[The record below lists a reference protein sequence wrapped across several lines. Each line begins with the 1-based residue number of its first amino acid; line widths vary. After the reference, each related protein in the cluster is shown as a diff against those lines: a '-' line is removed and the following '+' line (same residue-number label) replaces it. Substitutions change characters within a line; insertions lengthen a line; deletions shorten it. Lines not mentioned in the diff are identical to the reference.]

1 MKINKKDVT
10 IVAQGRFD
18 ANLLHLLASS
28 YAEYAEFVYSTWENE
43 ELGLDT
49 EQYPDIQF
57 VVNRQPEL
65 KPGATQITGDIVSV
79 SHSYLQ
85 VTSTLKGLEKVKTE
99 FCVKLR
105 TDEYYTDL
113 SHAIDCLSSGPDKL
127 WTSNIFFRPPMVYN
141 WHISDHVM
149 IAKTSDLIKTFKLA
163 KQILENRGFLPD
175 EFLPRVK
182 DDMWSYARGNDQ
194 SVDSKKLR
202 TPIEGECFSNYQIRA
217 PECVSGVSYLL
228 ACRPDIIVDQEKAWD
243 IMYQNFGVFDV
254 NLLGKIEWTCRPWE
268 DEDASCKERHRY
280 HRYEPECAGN
290 YGQFIMN
297 QDDFLRQKQHADNAA
312 KAFANKST
320 KIKIYITTYKNNNLL
335 TRCIEN
341 LLASDVVDFDYEINV
356 LNNHN
361 TLSIEHPRIKVLD
374 NEGRP
379 DFSTG
384 HLSRNWNQALI
395 NGFVDLENPDCD
407 IVVTM
412 QNDIVVRKNWVRSI
426 LSYHVK
432 YDFLSFGAGDGLCS
446 YTVDAVK
453 NVGLWDERF
462 CNIGYQEADYFL
474 RQYLYNVGKAS
485 INDHEHI
492 RLINPVIDPAF
503 DSHIDYKM
511 KSLGVV
517 DDSYECGFVR
527 KDENHLASME
537 HHDISLDFFRKKW
550 YSSHFEVLPAGNLK
564 DYHKKNY
571 LWHNKWSKKRKAEDL
586 LGIDCVECQSPQ
598 PIVYPYFE
606 KSIPNL
612 SEKAY
617 DNYAFQID
625 TVDVNCIESS
635 KQLDIA
641 GKVYGNYSESARD
654 AMEAQGKLWPELDFF
669 KTGPQHSYLDIGC
682 MDGHRILS
690 IAAPMFGSVHG
701 CDASDLNIEDARKR
715 LMKLTESPKRVFTK
729 IEDLSLSCYVD
740 NEFDNVQLGHYFQCI
755 TSRTQRKKFITHIH
769 RVMKEEG
776 YIFIKLGFGDLKS
789 GHLLEPYSSE
799 KIIENMF
806 KVQYL
811 DQVAADFRSVG
822 FKKFVAFVE
831 PAPEHSVFHS
841 WCFFR
846 AQKLDKI

>member
-1 MKINKKDVT
+1 MKIDKKDVT

-18 ANLLHLLASS
+18 ANLLHMLASS

-43 ELGLDT
+43 EAASAV
-49 EQYPDIQF
+49 EQHPDVQF
-57 VVNRQPEL
+57 VVNRQPAL
-65 KPGATQITGDIVSV
+65 KPGTTQITGDIVSV
-79 SHSYLQ
+79 SHSYFQ
-85 VTSTLKGLEKVKTE
+85 VISTLKGLEKVKTE

-113 SHAIDCLSSGPDKL
+113 SHAISCLASDPGKL
-127 WTSNIFFRPPMVYN
+127 WTSNIVFRPPVIYN

-149 IAKTSDLIKTFKLA
+149 IGRTSDLIKTFRLA
-163 KQILENRGFLPD
+163 KQILENRGFLPND
-175 EFLPRVK
+175 FLPRVK
-182 DDMWSYARGNDQ
+182 DDMWSYARGDDQ
-194 SVDSKKLR
+194 SIDVKKIR
-202 TPIEGECFSNYQIRA
+202 TPLEEECFTNYQIRA
-217 PECVSGVSYLL
+217 PECVLGVSYLL
-228 ACRPDIIVDQEKAWD
+228 ACRPDVIVDQEKVWD

-254 NLLGKIEWTCRPWE
+254 NLLGKIEWTCRPWG
-268 DEDASCKERHRY
+268 DTDCKERHRY
-280 HRYEPECAGN
+280 HSYEPECVGN

-297 QDDFLRQKQHADNAA
+297 QDDFLSQKQQADDAA

-320 KIKIYITTYKNNNLL
+320 KIKIYITTYRNNELL
-335 TRCIEN
+335 KRCIQS
-341 LLASDVVDFDYEINV
+341 LLASDVVDFDYEINI
-356 LNNHN
+356 LNNHG
-361 TLSIEHPRIKVLD
+361 TIKIEHPRIKVLD
-374 NEGRP
+374 NGGRP

-384 HLSRNWNQALI
+384 HQSRCWNQALI

-412 QNDIVVRKNWVRSI
+412 HNDIVVLKNWVRSI

-432 YDFLSFGAGDGLCS
+432 YDFLAFSAGDGFCS

-474 RQYLYNVGKAS
+474 RQYLYNADKAS
-485 INDHEHI
+485 INDYEHI
-492 RLINPVIDPAF
+492 RLLNPVL
-503 DSHIDYKM
+503 DSVFADHLEYKM
-511 KSLGVV
+511 KSHGVV
-517 DDSYECGFVR
+517 DDAYECGYVR
-527 KDENHLASME
+527 KDEDHLDSMK

-550 YSSHFEVLPAGNLK
+550 SSNHFEVLPAGNME
-564 DYHKKNY
+564 DHQEKNY
-571 LWHNKWSKKRKAEDL
+571 LWHNKWSKMWDVNEL
-586 LGIDCVECQSPQ
+586 SGIDFVECQSPQ

-606 KSIPNL
+606 KAIPNL
-612 SEKAY
+612 PEKAY
-617 DNYAFQID
+617 DSYTFQAD
-625 TVDVNCIESS
+625 TVDVRGIESS
-635 KQLDIA
+635 RQLDA
-641 GKVYGNYSESARD
+641 AEKVYRNYRESARD
-654 AMEAQGKLWPELDFF
+654 VMEAQGHLWPELSFF

-690 IAAPMFGSVHG
+690 LASPLFGIVHG
-701 CDASDLNIEDARKR
+701 CDASDLNIEDAREG
-715 LMKLTESPKRVFTK
+715 LMKLSKAPKRVFTK
-729 IEDLSLSCYVD
+729 IEDLSLGCYANDV
-740 NEFDNVQLGHYFQCI
+740 FDNVQLGHYFQCI
-755 TSRTQRKKFITHIH
+755 TSRTQRKKFATHIH

-789 GHLLEPYSSE
+789 GHLLEPYNSE

-811 DQVAADFRSVG
+811 DQVVADFKSVG

-831 PAPEHSVFHS
+831 PAPEHSIFHS